1 MAALTVPQPAS
12 SFTDQFG
19 WLFHSNCHLDA
30 SIYQDDE
37 EIMEFSDSSVE
48 YPTYQHNSNQQHQV
62 SKSLTENFLIFIVLL
77 TRSLKLLR
85 IDKKRSLCGS
95 SKRIIR

>member
-48 YPTYQHNSNQQHQV
+48 YPTYQHNSNQQQHQV
-62 SKSLTENFLIFIVLL
+62 SSKSITEKFLLIFIVLL
-77 TRSLKLLR
+77 TRSLK
-85 IDKKRSLCGS
+85 
-95 SKRIIR
+95 

>member
-48 YPTYQHNSNQQHQV
+48 YPTYQHNSNQQQHQV
-62 SKSLTENFLIFIVLL
+62 SKSIT
-77 TRSLKLLR
+77 LKNPYLYCFADAEL
-85 IDKKRSLCGS
+85 K
-95 SKRIIR
+95 IIKN

>member
-48 YPTYQHNSNQQHQV
+48 YPTYQNNSNQQQHQV
-62 SKSLTENFLIFIVLL
+62 SKSITEKLFIIYRLSLL
-77 TRSLKLLR
+77 F
-85 IDKKRSLCGS
+85 C
-95 SKRIIR
+95 